1 LRIADRIE
9 QSIFVVGG
17 WRADSMVEPVDV
29 FTYAVAAVLVGGAVW
44 WVLSRW
50 LPDGALDATL
60 TFRAYESGVSRRE
73 TLPAVVVA
81 SLSLAPV
88 VANGP
93 DSVGFGWAIATGIF
107 AGGLLVGATAI
118 ANRPRANLLEAGSGD
133 GLPTNGPCAVGGT
146 AAADG
151 ETLTTP
157 VTGRDAVCYTA
168 SVAQYKQQPLRPYGT
183 YFTTDFTI
191 ERTPFA
197 VETDDGTANV
207 DPEGAWLSLA
217 AGSPTDTET
226 LPEGTTT
233 GGPAEHELVVEEG
246 EPVPEHLRG
255 DRAPF
260 PNLPLTTDGR
270 AERELRFKENVV
282 EPGESVVVAGEATV
296 GEEYGRPLLTCE
308 REGAFV
314 ARGPYEEVAAGLRKA
329 TGRNIWVGA
338 VLSVLGAAGIVLLAL

>member
-1 LRIADRIE
+1 
-9 QSIFVVGG
+9 
-17 WRADSMVEPVDV
+17 MVEAVDV
-29 FTYAVAAVLVGGAVW
+29 FTYAVAAVLVGGAFW

-50 LPDGALDATL
+50 LPDGALAATL

-81 SLSLAPV
+81 SISLVPV
-88 VANGP
+88 VTNGP
-93 DSVGFGWAIATGIF
+93 DGVGLGWAVVTGVF
-107 AGGLLVGATAI
+107 AGGLLVGAIAV
-118 ANRPRANLLEAGSGD
+118 ANRPRAKLLDAGGD
-133 GLPTNGPCAVGGT
+133 GLPTSGPCAVGGT

-157 VTGRDAVCYTA
+157 ITGRDAVCYTA

-183 YFTTDFTI
+183 YFTTDFSI
-191 ERTPFA
+191 ERTPFTI
-197 VETDDGTANV
+197 ELDDGTVNV
-207 DPEGAWLSLA
+207 DPDGAWLSLA
-217 AGSPTDTET
+217 AGSPTDTEI

-246 EPVPEHLRG
+246 EAVPEHLRG
-255 DRAPF
+255 DAAPF
-260 PNLPLTTDGR
+260 PDLPLTDDGR
-270 AERELRFKENVV
+270 AERELRFKENVI

-314 ARGPYEEVAAGLRKA
+314 ARGPYEKVAAGLRTA
-329 TGRNIWVGA
+329 TGRNIWIGA
-338 VLSVLGAAGIVLLAL
+338 VLSVVGGAGILLLTV